1 MSGKVNEALFDLI
14 RSMSKSEKRYFK
26 LMSSRHTIG
35 DENNYVRLFDY
46 IDRQTH
52 YDEDELQKHF
62 KGEAFLNRLSITKKR
77 LYDHVLSALDSFHA
91 GASVEAQLFKMLHSA
106 DILFDR
112 SLYEQSR
119 RVLRSAEKLAGRYE
133 KQSILLLIASKQKR
147 LLETSGYLDVE
158 SVALAELKEKEQN
171 ALDSIQLYNRI
182 WSVKSQLFALLS
194 RKGVARSEEEKSS
207 YSNLCQTLLQNPE
220 YEITSIECRYL
231 LHHTLSA
238 YYYAV
243 SDSAQSLFHLQQNL
257 ELFETEEGAQM
268 IEPNKQ
274 VSAYTN
280 AIYVSDKLGQ
290 HRESVLYLNRL
301 KKLADE
307 LNCSEDM
314 SIKLFSSVSSIEIS
328 LRLRRGDFEAARKIA
343 QEIETRLSEYGEK
356 IVPIR
361 RAFLEFKMAVYYMGS
376 GDFSNALKWINRILN
391 SSELDK
397 TEDLIGFAQLLHL
410 LIHIELKHDQ
420 LLPYALK
427 SAQRFFKTRNRLF
440 GFEKI
445 FLHFVGKLLKCE
457 DRFEEADLW
466 EELCHQLAKVNHDD
480 FESVALEYFDFGAW
494 AESKLRQKGFDAVV
508 RERYF
513 EFSSRKAG

>member
-1 MSGKVNEALFDLI
+1 MSGKVNEALFDLVK
-14 RSMSKSEKRYFK
+14 SMSKSEKRYFK

-46 IDRQTH
+46 LDRQPV
-52 YDEDELQKHF
+52 YDEEEVFAYF
-62 KGEAFLNRLSITKKR
+62 KGEAFLNRFSITKKR

-91 GASVEAQLFKMLHSA
+91 GASVEAQLYKMLHSA

-119 RVLRSAEKLAGRYE
+119 RVLRSAEKLAVRYE
-133 KQSILLLIASKQKR
+133 KQSIVLLIASKQKR
-147 LLETSGYLDVE
+147 LLETAGYLEVE
-158 SVALAELKEKEQN
+158 NESFSELIQKEQQ
-171 ALDSIQLYNRI
+171 ALDSIQLYNLI
-182 WSVKSQLFALLS
+182 WGVKSKLFAQLS
-194 RKGVARSEEEKSS
+194 RKGVARSAEEKAS
-207 YSNLCQTLLQNPE
+207 YSDLCADLLQRT
-220 YEITSIECRYL
+220 EIEQPSIECRYL

-243 SDSAQSLFHLQQNL
+243 GDSTHSLFHLQQNL
-257 ELFETEEGAQM
+257 ELFETEEGGQM

-290 HRESVLYLNRL
+290 HKDSVLYLARL
-301 KKLADE
+301 KKLASQLE
-307 LNCSEDM
+307 CSEDL

-328 LRLRRGDFEAARKIA
+328 LCLRRGDFDSARKIA
-343 QEIETRLSEYGEK
+343 QEIEMRLKDYGDK

-361 RAFLEFKMAVYYMGS
+361 RAFLEFKMAVYFMGS
-376 GDFSNALKWINRILN
+376 GDFSNALRWVNRILN

-397 TEDLIGFAQLLHL
+397 TEDLIGFTQLLHL

-427 SAQRFFKTRNRLF
+427 SAQRFFKTRNRLY

-445 FLHFVGKLLKCE
+445 FLQFVGKLLKCQ

-466 EELCHQLAKVNHDD
+466 EELCHQLAAVNKDD